1 MKQAAR
7 RALSWLLLALLA
19 GGLIVVA
26 AVAGLTARLAQGPLE
41 LPRLAGPIAERL
53 SDPSRGL
60 YVKIDN
66 IILTL
71 SDDLITGHSRL
82 EVHALG
88 ATVARGGGAP
98 LAAVPETAIDLSA
111 AALLRGRLRPTRL
124 ELIRPRVVVTRRP
137 DGGFGFDI
145 GDDEAATAQ
154 GESTPVAADLLASLT
169 RPVDSSAVL
178 GLMRVVA
185 VRDGDMT
192 LIDEG
197 RGLRWR
203 ASPAALTLQRAEG
216 GDVEGRLKLT
226 LDAGSAPAPLDGRLT
241 YDAGAGA
248 VNLAV
253 DFAQLRP
260 AALAGMAADLA
271 ALGGFDVPL
280 QGEIKAKLNR
290 DFRLAEASFDI
301 IGGAG
306 RVLPPQEDAAVVDVR
321 RLAAAG
327 RWDAASRWLTLD
339 EAALAV
345 DGATLE
351 TTATLAL
358 RPDGTPT
365 PLGGEAKLTLDGFN
379 PTRLATLVPALA
391 PHLAAAR
398 LDSPLTGGV
407 TARLRDGAALSAAV
421 DLTLGAGSLRVDGVF
436 AESLP
441 LRGGRVRG
449 EGDVAA
455 GGLRLDELSLDFDG
469 PALKLGAA
477 AQTRDGRLTLDLD
490 AGLTH
495 VPVARLNQLWPPIAG
510 AKAREWVLKNLT
522 GGVAPSITAKAR
534 LSAPLDNLADVTPDK
549 VAAEI
554 IVEDAELHY
563 FRPLPPAVK
572 VTRTVADFDGKDF
585 FIRIQGGEVHA
596 PGVDEPV
603 RAGEGV
609 VRIFNVGSPREDLT
623 VDIGLTGPLRAVLT
637 VVDLPPLGYPSKL
650 DIDPA
655 KTAGQVDGRLKVSL
669 PLFDSVKLDD
679 VEVQVSA
686 KATGAAIEKV
696 VAGRDAA
703 EGELAVDL
711 DTKAM
716 TVTGKA
722 RFDGAPITL
731 TWREVFDSTVK
742 GPGTVLEAQGRSDV
756 RHLATFGPD
765 FLTEYARG
773 PVGAKVRYA
782 SGENRQATLNVEL
795 DLAQTDLRVAPINW
809 KKPPGVAAQ
818 SRFVMHFLEGKPT
831 RLTDLRLDGAGLQ
844 AAAAVQLAD
853 GGKEVA
859 RIDAPR
865 VKAGGVDVA
874 VSMIRSRDGVYAVK
888 ATGASYDVRGLLGD
902 EASFEFPPETAR
914 GGGQAAG
921 RKPPPSSPSAPPLA
935 PPMTVELQVDRLLFG
950 DDRGV
955 VGAEGRMRRDGG
967 EWVAIGLRG
976 QTPPKGDLAIRLD
989 RNTAGIGALT
999 LDASDAGA
1007 ALRALDVTDRV
1018 RGGTLRVRGSTSGAG
1033 PQAVIEGGVVMDDY
1047 TIVDAPAL
1055 ARILNAMSV
1064 TGLAELLSG
1073 EGISFGNLTGS
1084 FHKQGDKLR
1093 LWDMRTAGGA
1103 LGLTLEGDINLAKDT
1118 ARLNGTIV
1126 PIYGVNRI
1134 LGQIPLL
1141 GDLLSGGPG
1150 QGLFAATWT
1159 VEGPLADPAVSVNP
1173 LALLTPGFLRNLFF
1187 GGGGGAPGE
1196 RAPAIIP
1203 EMEPQR

>member
-7 RALSWLLLALLA
+7 RALSWLSLALLA
-19 GGLIVVA
+19 GFLVVVA
-26 AVAGLTARLAQGPLE
+26 AVVGLTGRLAQGPLE
-41 LPRLAGPIAERL
+41 LPGLAGPIAERL

-60 YVKIDN
+60 NVKIEN
-66 IILTL
+66 ITLTL
-71 SDDLITGHSRL
+71 SDDLITGRSRL
-82 EVHALG
+82 EVHAVG
-88 ATVARGGGAP
+88 GTVSGPDGAP
-98 LAAVPETAIDLSA
+98 LAAVPEAAIDLSV
-111 AALLRGRLRPTRL
+111 AALLQGRVRPTRL
-124 ELIRPRVVVTRRP
+124 ELIRPHVVVSRRA
-137 DGGFGFDI
+137 DGGFGFDV
-145 GDDEAATAQ
+145 GDDEAAAGQ

-169 RPVDSSAVL
+169 RPVDASAVL

-192 LIDEG
+192 LVDAD

-203 ASPAALTLQRAEG
+203 ANPATLTLRRAEG
-216 GDVEGRLKLT
+216 GDVDGRLQLT
-226 LDAGSAPAPLDGRLT
+226 LDAGAAPVPLDGRLT
-241 YDAGAGA
+241 YDAESGA

-260 AALAGMAADLA
+260 AAAAGLAADLD

-301 IGGAG
+301 VGGAG
-306 RVLPPQEDAAVVDVR
+306 QVLPPREDAAAIDVR

-339 EAALAV
+339 EATLAL

-358 RPDGTPT
+358 GPDGTPA
-365 PLGGEAKLTLDGFN
+365 PLGGEARLTLDGFN
-379 PTRLATLVPALA
+379 PARLATLVPALA

-398 LDSPLTGGV
+398 LDSPLTGSV

-421 DLTLGAGSLRVDGVF
+421 DLTLGAGSLRVDGLF

-441 LRGGRVRG
+441 LRGGRIRG
-449 EGDVAA
+449 EGDIAS
-455 GGLRLDELSLDFDG
+455 GGLRLDELFLDLDG
-469 PALKLGAA
+469 PGLTVGAM

-490 AGLTH
+490 AGLTQ
-495 VPVARLNQLWPPIAG
+495 VPIARLEQLWPPVAA
-510 AKAREWVLKNLT
+510 AKARDWVLENLT
-522 GGVAPSITAKAR
+522 DGVAPSITAKAR
-534 LSAPLDNLADVTPDK
+534 LSAPLNDLADVTPEK

-554 IVEDAELHY
+554 VIEDAELHY

-572 VTRTVADFDGKDF
+572 VARTVAEFDGKDF
-585 FIRIQGGEVHA
+585 LIRTQGGEVHA

-603 RAGEGV
+603 RAGDGV
-609 VRIFNVGSPREDLT
+609 VRIFNVGTPREDLT

-655 KTAGQVDGRLKVSL
+655 KTAGRVDGRLKVAF

-679 VEVQVSA
+679 LEVQVSA

-696 VAGRDAA
+696 VAGRDAS
-703 EGELAVDL
+703 EGELAVEL

-716 TVTGKA
+716 TVTGNA

-731 TWREVFDSTVK
+731 TWREVFDSKAT
-742 GPGTVLEAQGRSDV
+742 GPGTVLEAQGGSDV

-818 SRFVMHFLEGKPT
+818 SRFVMHFLEGAPT
-831 RLTDLRLDGAGLQ
+831 RLTDLRLDGGGLQ
-844 AAAAVQLAD
+844 AAATVQLAD

-874 VSMIRSRDGVYAVK
+874 VTMTRGRDGVYAVK

-902 EASFEFPPETAR
+902 EAAFEFPPEPAR
-914 GGGQAAG
+914 TGGTPAPA
-921 RKPPPSSPSAPPLA
+921 RKPSPP
-935 PPMTVELQVDRLLFG
+935 PPMTVELTVGRLLFG

-955 VGAEGRMRRDGG
+955 ADAEGRMRREGG
-967 EWVAIGLRG
+967 EWTVIGLRG

-989 RNTAGIGALT
+989 RNAAGTGALT

-1018 RGGTLRVRGSTSGAG
+1018 RGGSLRVRGSASGAG
-1033 PQAVIEGGVVMDDY
+1033 PQAVIEGGVVMNDY

-1073 EGISFGNLTGS
+1073 QGISFGNLTGS
-1084 FHKQGDKLR
+1084 FHKQGDGLR

-1103 LGLTLEGDINLAKDT
+1103 LGLTLEGDIDLAKDT

-1187 GGGGGAPGE
+1187 GGGAGPPGE
-1196 RAPAIIP
+1196 RAPAIIL
-1203 EMEPQR
+1203 EMENQR

>member
-7 RALSWLLLALLA
+7 RALSWLSLALLA
-19 GGLIVVA
+19 GFLVVVA
-26 AVAGLTARLAQGPLE
+26 AVVGLTARLAQGPLE
-41 LPRLAGPIAERL
+41 LPGLAGPIAERL

-60 YVKIDN
+60 NVKIEN
-66 IILTL
+66 ITLTL
-71 SDDLITGHSRL
+71 SDDLITGRSRL
-82 EVHALG
+82 EVHAVG
-88 ATVARGGGAP
+88 GTVSGPDGAP

-111 AALLRGRLRPTRL
+111 AALLRGQLRPTRL
-124 ELIRPRVVVTRRP
+124 ELIHPRVVVTRRA

-169 RPVDSSAVL
+169 RPIDSSAIL

-185 VRDGDMT
+185 IRDGDMT
-192 LIDEG
+192 LVDAG
-197 RGLRWR
+197 RGMRWR
-203 ASPAALTLQRAEG
+203 ASPATLTLQRAEG

-226 LDAGSAPAPLDGRLT
+226 LDAGAAPVPLDGRLT

-253 DFAQLRP
+253 DFTQLRP
-260 AALAGMAADLA
+260 AALAGMAADLS
-271 ALGGFDVPL
+271 ALSGFDVPL
-280 QGEIKAKLNR
+280 HGEIKARLNH

-301 IGGAG
+301 LGGAG
-306 RVLPPQEDAAVVDVR
+306 RVLPPQADAVVVDVR

-327 RWDAASRWLTLD
+327 RWNAASRWLTLD

-345 DGATLE
+345 DGAVLE
-351 TTATLAL
+351 TSATLTLGA
-358 RPDGTPT
+358 DGAPV

-391 PHLAAAR
+391 PHMAAAR
-398 LDSPLTGGV
+398 LDAPLTGGV
-407 TARLRDGAALSAAV
+407 TARLRDGAALSGAV
-421 DLTLGAGSLRVDGVF
+421 DLTLGAGSLRVDGIF

-441 LRGGRVRG
+441 LRGGRIRG
-449 EGDVAA
+449 EGDIAA
-455 GGLRLDELSLDFDG
+455 GGLRLDEFFLNFDG
-469 PALKLGAA
+469 PALKVGAA

-490 AGLTH
+490 AGLTE
-495 VPVARLNQLWPPIAG
+495 VPVARLNQLWPPVAG

-522 GGVAPSITAKAR
+522 GGHSPTITAKAT
-534 LSAPLDNLADVTPDK
+534 LSAPLDNLADVTPEK

-655 KTAGQVDGRLKVSL
+655 KTAGHVDGRLKVSL
-669 PLFDSVKLDD
+669 PLFDAVKLDD

-731 TWREVFDSTVK
+731 TWREVFDSTIK

-844 AAAAVQLAD
+844 AAATVQLAD

-902 EASFEFPPETAR
+902 EAAFEFPPEPAAR
-914 GGGQAAG
+914 SGGAQAPP
-921 RKPPPSSPSAPPLA
+921 RKPA
-935 PPMTVELQVDRLLFG
+935 PPMTVELKVDRLLFG

-955 VGAEGRMRRDGG
+955 ADAEGRMRRDGG

-989 RNTAGIGALT
+989 RNTAGVGALT

-1018 RGGTLRVRGSTSGAG
+1018 RGGVLRVRGSTSGAG

-1047 TIVDAPAL
+1047 TVVDAPGL

-1073 EGISFGNLTGS
+1073 QGISFGNLTGS

-1196 RAPAIIP
+1196 RTPGEIP
-1203 EMEPQR
+1203 KMETLQ